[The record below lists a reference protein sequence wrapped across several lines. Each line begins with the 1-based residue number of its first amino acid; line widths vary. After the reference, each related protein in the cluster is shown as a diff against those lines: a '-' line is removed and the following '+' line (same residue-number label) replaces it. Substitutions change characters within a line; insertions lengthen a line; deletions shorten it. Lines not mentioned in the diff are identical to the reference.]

1 MSGDHRIIMILRF
14 MRRRMRMRMMIRRMV
29 RIVMMINM
37 ILRSVEVETDGSYGA
52 RSSDG
57 GLHVAEFL
65 VLLDHLLQYLTDQ

>member
-14 MRRRMRMRMMIRRMV
+14 MRRRRRRRRIRRMV

-37 ILRSVEVETDGSYGA
+37 ILRSVEVESDGSYGA

-65 VLLDHLLQYLTDQ
+65 VLLDHLLQHLTDQ

>member
-1 MSGDHRIIMILRF
+1 MILRF
-14 MRRRMRMRMMIRRMV
+14 MRRMLRFMMRMMRMV
-29 RIVMMINM
+29 RIVMMITM

-65 VLLDHLLQYLTDQ
+65 VLLDHLLQHLTDQ